1 MSNAKIENL
10 LNLAL
15 DANPAEREKSL
26 NLGVGYSAKEQT
38 WEVIVRFI
46 RNGIGQVEKL
56 LAEQGYDMLIREI
69 VQLSNSYA
77 TLTLPDSLVDIVAGL
92 DEIIYMEKPKRLFFA
107 LNAAKRASCI
117 TSVQSSGNLPQTSHG
132 VADTGL
138 SGAGCL
144 VAVIDSGI
152 DYAHPDF
159 CNADGTTRI
168 AALWD
173 QTLQASALNA
183 AKSETNSE
191 MVN

>member
-92 DEIIYMEKPKRLFFA
+92 DEIIYMEKPKDR
-107 LNAAKRASCI
+107 K
-117 TSVQSSGNLPQTSHG
+117 SV
-132 VADTGL
+132 V
-138 SGAGCL
+138 
-144 VAVIDSGI
+144 
-152 DYAHPDF
+152 
-159 CNADGTTRI
+159 
-168 AALWD
+168 
-173 QTLQASALNA
+173 
-183 AKSETNSE
+183 
-191 MVN
+191 